1 MDSQENKKNKN
12 ILVNSLNCYPQ
23 ILKFMCWK
31 KVKQDFKMDYFIDEK
46 GVILSDG
53 AYNSHCSR
61 IPERPESL
69 KYEMQ
74 LLVRKY
80 NFQNF
85 KRWSSSH
92 QWKREDKKKKLIF
105 LGG

>member
-1 MDSQENKKNKN
+1 
-12 ILVNSLNCYPQ
+12 
-23 ILKFMCWK
+23 
-31 KVKQDFKMDYFIDEK
+31 MDYFIDEK

-74 LLVRKY
+74 LLMRKY

-85 KRWSSSH
+85 KR
-92 QWKREDKKKKLIF
+92 
-105 LGG
+105 